1 MSWFKSFGFEELVFI
16 SLFILFYG
24 IYIFRIVAIAKKL
37 RTTYTG
43 VFVKVAVRTLFFSLL
58 IIALMG
64 PSFGDAKREIKSV
77 GKDIYIAVDLS
88 QSMNATD
95 IQPSR
100 LERLKFEL
108 KNIVSSFS
116 SDRLGLI
123 IFSSEAFIQCP
134 LTYDQ
139 NALNLFI
146 ETLHTGLVPRTG
158 TDFGPPL
165 RMALSKLDDDENPVS
180 QPKSKIVILISDGED
195 FGDDTEQIASN
206 VEDAGIKLFTLG
218 IGTERG
224 SRIPSGRGYKKDD
237 QGNEVVTRLESNS
250 LRQLAVKTGG
260 NYFEINETNND
271 VLRLINKVNQI
282 EGEVRES
289 RQVDVSANKYYF
301 FLLAAFLLLLVDAV
315 TSFKT
320 ITI

>member
-1 MSWFKSFGFEELVFI
+1 M
-16 SLFILFYG
+16 FILLFLIFYG
-24 IYIFRIVAIAKKL
+24 IYIWRVVRIGRKL
-37 RTTYTG
+37 KTSFSG
-43 VFVKVAVRTLFFSLL
+43 IFIKVGLRTLFFALL
-58 IIALMG
+58 IISLLG
-64 PSFGDAKREIKSV
+64 PSFGESRREIKSV

-95 IQPSR
+95 VPPSR

-108 KNIVSSFS
+108 KNIVGAFS

-165 RMALSKLDDDENPVS
+165 RMALSKLVEDENPAS
-180 QPKSKIVILISDGED
+180 QPKSKIIILISDGED
-195 FGDDTEQIASN
+195 FGDETDQFAEE
-206 VEDAGIKLFTLG
+206 VEEANIKLFTLG

-224 SRIPSGRGYKKDD
+224 SRIPSGRGYRKDD
-237 QGNEVVTRLESNS
+237 DGNEIVTRLESSS
-250 LRQLAVKTGG
+250 LKNLAERTGG
-260 NYFEINETNND
+260 DYYEINATNND
-271 VLRLINKVNQI
+271 VSRLINKINQI
-282 EGEVRES
+282 EGELRES
-289 RQVDVSANKYYF
+289 RQVDVSANKYFF
-301 FLLAAFLLLLVDAV
+301 FLLGALVLLLIDSM

-320 ITI
+320 IRI

>member
-43 VFVKVAVRTLFFSLL
+43 IFVKVAVRTLFFSLL

-139 NALNLFI
+139 N
-146 ETLHTGLVPRTG
+146 
-158 TDFGPPL
+158 DFGPPL

-282 EGEVRES
+282 EGELRES